1 MRAFCYLFDSNVLS
15 MLRHNAGMNHFPIPP
30 GILPSRRR
38 TLQLLGGLAAS
49 GTLLAAAPQ
58 PLRIG
63 VIASW
68 SGPYADYGRQFD
80 AGMEVYLQQHGE
92 RLGGLPVEQ
101 RKAALKQLEGAGL

>member
-1 MRAFCYLFDSNVLS
+1 

-49 GTLLAAAPQ
+49 GTVLAAAPQ

-80 AGMEVYLQQHGE
+80 AGMAVYLQQHGPQRRRRASQE
-92 RLGGLPVEQ
+92 DLGDNYPV
-101 RKAALKQLEGAGL
+101 LHDVSVLE